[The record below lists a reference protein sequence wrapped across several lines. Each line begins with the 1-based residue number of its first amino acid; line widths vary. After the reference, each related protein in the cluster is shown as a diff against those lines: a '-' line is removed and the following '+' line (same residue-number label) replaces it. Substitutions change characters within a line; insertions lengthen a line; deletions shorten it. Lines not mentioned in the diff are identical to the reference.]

1 MSKFEGTRKALN
13 NASTGLAVAVAFV
26 NVALL
31 LVKLVQTVSEEL
43 PALESEGEDVEEIES

>member
-31 LVKLVQTVSEEL
+31 LVKLMQTVSEEI
-43 PALESEGEDVEEIES
+43 PMLESESESTEEIES